1 LKSNLSIRNRT
12 LLSQQFISRNESQ
25 MDTSG
30 MFSDDQTAILG
41 CFAALAVC
49 GMIAA
54 LSFHLGPAGRQQKQL
69 DASRNRTLPLQKPQ
83 SQPQHQDRRA
93 A

>member
-1 LKSNLSIRNRT
+1 
-12 LLSQQFISRNESQ
+12 
-25 MDTSG
+25 MDVSG
-30 MFSDDQTAILG
+30 IFSDDQMAVIG

-54 LSFHLGPAGRQQKQL
+54 LSFHFGPAGREPKQTNVTR
-69 DASRNRTLPLQKPQ
+69 SRTLPLQKLQ
-83 SQPQHQDRRA
+83 DQTSHQDRRA

>member
-1 LKSNLSIRNRT
+1 
-12 LLSQQFISRNESQ
+12 
-25 MDTSG
+25 MDVSG
-30 MFSDDQTAILG
+30 MFSDDQMAVIG

-54 LSFHLGPAGRQQKQL
+54 LSFHFGPAGREQKPINV
-69 DASRNRTLPLQKPQ
+69 AGNRTLPLQKLQNQTP
-83 SQPQHQDRRA
+83 HQDRRA